1 MSDDRKDLPSVTSD
15 NFLQRVREAVQTYL
29 GSQGDLLD
37 RGVTL
42 RDLSDAGLID
52 ISKSYRVTRRGA
64 PVAGPG
70 PAVVGADAGVPGEV
84 YTPDLTP
91 PPTPEG
97 FTLGAGISYL
107 FIGCSPALYTQGH
120 GHMATR
126 VYGATRASGAPAP
139 VFADAVVL
147 TEFQG
152 TVFAHATNPA
162 TTWHLWIK
170 WVTRDGVESVT
181 PAGGTNGLSATT
193 GQDVSLLLGALTG
206 QITQDQLYSDL
217 GSRIDLIDGS
227 GAGSV
232 NARLAAQAAS
242 LQAGIDTVSAE
253 VAAIAGTAAYD
264 NAVAYSAGELVQYL
278 GKLYR
283 AKLGTTGNLPTN
295 ATYWELVG
303 DYASLGEAVA
313 AHSVQLSQHETRI
326 TTTENGLTA
335 ESLARD
341 TLAVQLRGGY
351 TGTDPNSLTTGLVY
365 NERVAR
371 VTADSANA
379 GLIAGVRSDLT
390 TTQGTVAGQA
400 TAINGL
406 TTRVTA
412 TEGSLTTQSNSIT
425 SLTNTINDPTTGLG
439 SKASSSALAA
449 LTSTVTDHGDTLSS
463 QASAITTLQSQVA
476 GSGYDDTAI
485 YAALS
490 TEASTRATQTGE
502 LYAKYTVKVDV
513 AGLISGYGLASTANN
528 AAPTSSFGVRANSF
542 FIAPPAVAGA
552 VAPTANLY
560 DGFVWLD
567 TSVVPN
573 VTRYRSGSSW
583 VTTPPILPFAV
594 QTTPTTVNGQAVPP
608 GVYIQSAFIYNGTI
622 TSAKIGKLQVDDG
635 HIANLSVGKLTAGSL
650 AVGQYIQSTSY
661 VPGTSG
667 WRLNADGSAEFGSQ
681 YIRGKLTASQIDTRG
696 LEIKDAAGNVILSSG
711 SSLGAQVA
719 TTYGGGNLCQN
730 SGFDSGTLD
739 KWTGATGIDLSADWM
754 PHGGHAAYAV
764 QTSGT
769 AYMEIVSA
777 NMPVKAGQR
786 YEYHGKTGAHRCN
799 VAVFIYWVNSANN
812 IVGNTPLIYNLQEA
826 AGGPSLN
833 TWKHHGGVGVAPTG
847 AVAARFIFRKDT
859 TAVGYT
865 DSYMFATQAYF
876 GEAGANQTTFTPW
889 APSVGGG
896 RFGALDKIT
905 SGNASTYIADLAVDT
920 LQISNQAV
928 TINQSATVPTN
939 TGIYGTDPES
949 EYSVISGFAVTSSGA
964 PALLII
970 SVIIYTNYISSDS
983 SVTYLTVRVRDGTWG
998 AQIAGKLLWGS
1009 RYSALPGRHPIT
1021 LAIPVNLSAGTHYLQ
1036 LTFGMAEDGINHS
1049 IFTVESGGTFTYL
1062 ETKK

>member
-1 MSDDRKDLPSVTSD
+1 MSDDRKDLPAVSSD
-15 NFLQRVREAVQTYL
+15 NFLQRVRETLQTYM
-29 GSQGDLLD
+29 GSQGNVLD

-42 RDLSDAGLID
+42 RDLSDTGLID
-52 ISKSYRVTRRGA
+52 LSKSYLTTRRGS

-70 PAVVGADAGVPGEV
+70 PAAGGG
-84 YTPDLTP
+84 TDPDLTP
-91 PPTPEG
+91 PPTPTG
-97 FTLGAGISYL
+97 FTVGAGISHL
-107 FIGCSPALYTQGH
+107 FIGCAPPTYSQGH
-120 GHMATR
+120 GHLVTR
-126 VYGATRASGAPAP
+126 LYGATWTTGGLP
-139 VFADAVVL
+139 VFANATVL

-152 TVFAHATNPA
+152 TVFAHPTNPA
-162 TTWHLWIK
+162 TTWHLWIT
-170 WVTRDGVESVT
+170 WVTRDGVESAV
-181 PAGGTNGLSATT
+181 PAGGTNGLSVTT
-193 GQDVSLLLGALTG
+193 GQDVSSLLAALAG
-206 QITQDQLYSDL
+206 QITQSQLYADL
-217 GSRIDLIDGS
+217 GARIDLIDGS

-232 NARLAAQAAS
+232 NAR
-242 LQAGIDTVSAE
+242 
-253 VAAIAGTAAYD
+253 
-264 NAVAYSAGELVQYL
+264 
-278 GKLYR
+278 
-283 AKLGTTGNLPTN
+283 
-295 ATYWELVG
+295 
-303 DYASLGEAVA
+303 
-313 AHSVQLSQHETRI
+313 
-326 TTTENGLTA
+326 
-335 ESLARD
+335 
-341 TLAVQLRGGY
+341 
-351 TGTDPNSLTTGLVY
+351 
-365 NERVAR
+365 
-371 VTADSANA
+371 
-379 GLIAGVRSDLT
+379 
-390 TTQGTVAGQA
+390 
-400 TAINGL
+400 
-406 TTRVTA
+406 
-412 TEGSLTTQSNSIT
+412 
-425 SLTNTINDPTTGLG
+425 
-439 SKASSSALAA
+439 
-449 LTSTVTDHGDTLSS
+449 
-463 QASAITTLQSQVA
+463 
-476 GSGYDDTAI
+476 
-485 YAALS
+485 LS

-528 AAPTSSFGVRANSF
+528 AAPTSSFGVRANAF
-542 FIAPPAVAGA
+542 FVSPPAVASA
-552 VAPTANLY
+552 TAPTTDLY
-560 DGFVWLD
+560 DGYVWLD

-573 VTRYRSGSSW
+573 VTRYLSGSTW
-583 VTTPPILPFAV
+583 VLNAPVLPFVV
-594 QTTPTTVNGQAVPP
+594 QATPTTVNGVAVPA
-608 GVYIQSAFIYNGTI
+608 GVYANDLFVKNGTI
-622 TSAKIGKLQVDDG
+622 TNAKIANLAVDDAK
-635 HIANLSVGKLTAGSL
+635 IANLSVSKLTAGSL
-650 AVGQYIQSTSY
+650 AVGQYVQSTNY
-661 VPGTSG
+661 VPNVSG
-667 WRLNADGSAEFGSQ
+667 WQWGADGSAELGSQ
-681 YIRGKLTASQIDTRG
+681 YIRGKLTAAQIDTRG

-739 KWTGATGIDLSADWM
+739 KWSGASGIDLNADWT

-769 AYMEIVSA
+769 AYMEIMSA
-777 NMPVKAGQR
+777 NIPVKVGQR

-799 VAVFIYWVNSANN
+799 VAVFIYWVNSDNN
-812 IVGNTPLIYNLQEA
+812 IYDNTSLIYNLQEA

-833 TWKHHGGVGVAPTG
+833 TWKHHGGFGVAPAG
-847 AVAARFIFRKDT
+847 AVAARFMFRKDT
-859 TAVGYT
+859 TSGGYT

-905 SGNASTYIADLAVDT
+905 SGNASTYIADLAVNT

-939 TGIYGTDPES
+939 TGVYGTNPES

-983 SVTYLTVRVRDGTWG
+983 SVTDLTVRVRDGTWG